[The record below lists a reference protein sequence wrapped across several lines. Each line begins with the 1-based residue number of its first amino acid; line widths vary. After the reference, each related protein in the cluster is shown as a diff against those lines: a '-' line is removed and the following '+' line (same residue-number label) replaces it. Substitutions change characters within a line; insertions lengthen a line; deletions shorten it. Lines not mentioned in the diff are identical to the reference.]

1 MIPVSIRRASRSI
14 TSHATV
20 NRMTSLYAGAARVDI
35 TPTRPILQA
44 GFGQRTTPSTGV
56 HDPLFA
62 KALYLDDGRAR
73 VLIVTTDLICMPR
86 PLADAVMA
94 PLATATG
101 LVRDEVLLC
110 ASHTHSGPVPWDG
123 AGGSEY
129 HGALV
134 DALVR
139 VGCDAVAAA
148 RRSRLRCG
156 IGSADVFFNRRTRGA
171 PNHVDR
177 RIPVLAV
184 EDAATGALHAVAF
197 GAGCHPVTLG
207 WDNMQISADFP
218 GVAQAEVER
227 ALGVENALFF
237 NTTEGNVIPVTS
249 PDRDALDPR
258 GYCGGGWEHTLS
270 IGRAI
275 ADAAAHAVRAAPISP
290 ESRLASAR
298 VDLSLAPNRSDLAPD
313 DVRARFEGAVA
324 TLRRHLGDEAAGR
337 LSPSTLW
344 ADASA
349 HVVRH
354 DLAEPDMR
362 ELMIACCH
370 YLGLLPRLRGVDRPA
385 RPVEVPVQ
393 VLAIDRFD
401 FLALP
406 GEVLVEVGDEWR
418 RLTGNEHAFVI
429 GLANAHHRYLPRA
442 LHFAES
448 DAAVRYETVTA
459 GLAPDGVEIALREA
473 AKLRATRTRAAA
485 T

>member
-1 MIPVSIRRASRSI
+1 
-14 TSHATV
+14 
-20 NRMTSLYAGAARVDI
+20 MTSMYAGAARVDI
-35 TPTRPILQA
+35 TPTVPILQA

-86 PLADAVMA
+86 PLADAVMVR
-94 PLATATG
+94 LATATG
-101 LVRDEVLLC
+101 LVGDEMLLC

-129 HGALV
+129 HGTLV
-134 DALVR
+134 EALVR
-139 VGCDAVAAA
+139 VGCDAVSAA
-148 RRSRLRCG
+148 RTSRLRCG
-156 IGSADVFFNRRTRGA
+156 VGGADVFFNRRTRGA

-177 RIPVLAV
+177 RIPALAV
-184 EDAATGALHAVAF
+184 EDASTGRLHAVAF

-207 WDNMQISADFP
+207 WDNMYISADFP
-218 GVAQAEVER
+218 GVAQADVER
-227 ALGVENALFF
+227 TLGVDNALFF

-258 GYCGGGWEHTLS
+258 GYCGGGWHDTLR
-270 IGRAI
+270 IGHAI
-275 ADAAAHAVRAAPISP
+275 ADAVLHAVRAASSSP

-298 VDLSLAPNRSDLAPD
+298 IDLSLAPNRSDLSPD
-313 DVRARFEGAVA
+313 DVRARFDAAVA
-324 TLRRHLGDEAAGR
+324 TLRRHLGEDAAGR
-337 LSPSTLW
+337 LSPTTLW
-344 ADASA
+344 AEASA

-354 DLAEPDMR
+354 DLAERDMR

-370 YLGLLPRLRGVDRPA
+370 YLGLLPRVRGVERPA
-385 RPVEVPVQ
+385 RPVAVPVQ
-393 VLAIDRFD
+393 VIAIDCFD

-418 RLTGNEHAFVI
+418 RLTGNEHAYVI

-442 LHFAES
+442 SHFAES

-459 GLAPDGVEIALREA
+459 GLAPDGVEIALAEA
-473 AKLRATRTRAAA
+473 ARLRATRTRAAA